1 MKKKEF
7 IHDGDL
13 KLSNKSDISVLKEDM
28 VINGHLILDAA
39 PPVRLPNNMTI
50 LGSLKILYTEVGKDF
65 WPEHIHVKGNLT
77 IQDSNVQYLPDNL
90 GTVKNLVCF
99 NTPLQCL
106 PDNLVIQEDLNLNGT
121 NVQALPEGVTCG
133 RNMTIIHSHLSKL
146 PSELRVSGRLNV
158 AHNMLTQL
166 PEGMVIGG
174 DLHISN
180 NPLKILPNSLV
191 VNGSLVMH
199 DTLVTRIHSGVKV
212 SGDWVCNDSPI
223 EYIDSRVKMLHAVN
237 LDNTLVTE
245 LHMASE
251 GLSIS
256 NTGITSLP
264 YDTKYLKFLHAS
276 GSNLKELPDNLVIE
290 GDLDLSCTPID
301 SLPYNLVVGNCLSLE
316 GSLVTHIPSNLI
328 VGNTLL
334 VSGEKE
340 IQFPKKVQVGFQVC
354 DNAKGMDCQVEKV
367 SEHALMYNK
376 EDRFIYVNSK
386 LFKVLEEL
394 KDHYRCTTLDGKPAY
409 IYHDCKNLF
418 AVGSTLL
425 EAKIKW
431 DSMFDTKGESE
442 YESLTLDSRVTL
454 REAFQCFYAVTFE
467 DVAVDELLKTRFSKY
482 DDNETI
488 TIRQFMEGMKG
499 QPGIKAFV
507 SFFKRKEA
515 RAARP

>member
-1 MKKKEF
+1 MKKKEH
-7 IHDGDL
+7 IHDGDIIL
-13 KLSNKSDISVLKEDM
+13 KNGSDVSILKEGM

-50 LGSLKILYTEVGKDF
+50 LGSLKILRTEVVKDF

-77 IQDSNVQYLPDNL
+77 IQDSNVQYLPSNL

-99 NTPLQCL
+99 NIPLQCL
-106 PDNLVIQEDLNLNGT
+106 PDKLVIQEDLNLNGT
-121 NVQALPEGVTCG
+121 NIQSLPEGVTCG
-133 RNMTIIHSHLSKL
+133 RNITIIHSHLSKL
-146 PSELRVSGRLNV
+146 PSNLHVHGRLNV
-158 AHNMLTQL
+158 AHNMLTSL
-166 PEGMVIGG
+166 PDGMVVGG

-180 NPLKILPNSLV
+180 NPLNTLSEGLV

-199 DTLVTRIHSGVKV
+199 DTLVKRIHSRVRV

-223 EYIDSRVKMLHAVN
+223 EHISSKVQMLHAVN
-237 LDNTLVTE
+237 LDNTLVSE
-245 LHMASE
+245 LHTAGE
-251 GLSIS
+251 GLSIA

-264 YDTKYLKFLHAS
+264 YGTKFLKFLNAS
-276 GSNLKELPDNLVIE
+276 GSALKELPDNLVIE
-290 GDLDLSCTPID
+290 GDLDLSRTPID

-316 GSLVTHIPSNLI
+316 GSLVTYIPSNLI
-328 VGNTLL
+328 VSNTLL
-334 VSGEKE
+334 VSGEEE

-367 SEHALMYNK
+367 AEHALMSNK
-376 EDRFIYVNSK
+376 KDRFIYVNPK

-394 KDHYRCTTLDGKPAY
+394 KDHYRCVTLDGRPAY
-409 IYHDCKNLF
+409 TYHDGKGLF
-418 AVGSTLL
+418 AIGSTLL

-431 DSMFDTKGESE
+431 DSMFDTKKESE

-482 DDNETI
+482 DDNETL

-507 SFFKRKEA
+507 SFFKKKEA